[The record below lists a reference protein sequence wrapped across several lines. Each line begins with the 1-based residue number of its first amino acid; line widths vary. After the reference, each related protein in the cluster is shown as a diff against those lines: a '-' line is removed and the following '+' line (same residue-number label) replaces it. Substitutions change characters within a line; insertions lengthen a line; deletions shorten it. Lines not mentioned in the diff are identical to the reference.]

1 MATIFF
7 LSVIETI
14 AAYFP
19 FDHIEVAAAQQQE
32 KNNNNNNTKLLSII
46 IWIFKQVIFF
56 RSKSQKL

>member
-32 KNNNNNNTKLLSII
+32 KNNNNNTKLLSII